1 MLKGILENIKSNV
14 FILYVR
20 TWCFTKTE
28 LVPKGI
34 QQIIVKDKTKSKQK
48 FCSSDVICNIL
59 AWVCFFY
66 STYLFCCIYW
76 RKQTQNGNI
85 KVNTSL
91 APASSC
97 RMQFIHKNFHKSSV
111 KYEEFFIRV
120 RIWEKPLLASWESEV
135 SFMTDLQWQE

>member
-1 MLKGILENIKSNV
+1 MKGILENIKSNV

-20 TWCFTKTE
+20 TWCFMKTE

-34 QQIIVKDKTKSKQK
+34 QQIIVKDKTKSKPK

-76 RKQTQNGNI
+76 RKQIQNGNT

-97 RMQFIHKNFHKSSV
+97 RMEFIHKNFHKD
-111 KYEEFFIRV
+111 EQEFCKKWRV
-120 RIWEKPLLASWESEV
+120 LYQGQ
-135 SFMTDLQWQE
+135 DLRNHCLRAGNLKSALW